1 MRATISRRIGRT
13 LATGLGTGRARV
25 LVPLLALALPAAAL
39 AQSASDPGVSQASPG
54 LTADV
59 VYGHKAGM
67 ALTFDVLRPTGS
79 ANGAG
84 ILYMVSGGWFSRW
97 SPPDRTAARFDELL
111 DRGFTVFAVRHGSAP
126 RFNVPE
132 AHADVDRAL
141 RYIRLHADEWGVD
154 SDRLGVFGGSA
165 GGHLSLMLGLAPD
178 HRGPVAGAGSRA
190 PGDLV
195 TAAEG
200 DDEIARADDRVAA
213 VVAYYPPVDL
223 RPLVGPNERFP
234 ALDFDDSLAAAISP
248 ILFATPDDPPTLLI
262 HGDADELVPIRNSE
276 IMHRAL
282 QENGVESEFITV
294 PGGDHGF
301 RDADHRARAEA
312 AMVDWFVQHLD

>member
-1 MRATISRRIGRT
+1 MR
-13 LATGLGTGRARV
+13 
-25 LVPLLALALPAAAL
+25 ALPAPIRVLFVSALLVVLPLGLRAQAAPGGG
-39 AQSASDPGVSQASPG
+39 ASGIEATP
-54 LTADV
+54 DV

-67 ALTFDVLRPTGS
+67 ALTFDVLHPTGS
-79 ANGAG
+79 PNGAG

-97 SPPDRTAARFDELL
+97 SPPEQTARRFDELL
-111 DRGFTVFAVRHGSAP
+111 SRGFTVFAVRHGSSP

-154 SDRLGVFGGSA
+154 PERLGVFGGSA

-178 HRGPVAGAGSRA
+178 HEGPTAAERSRNPDA
-190 PGDLV
+190 LV
-195 TAAEG
+195 TAAVG
-200 DDEIARADDRVAA
+200 DDRVAGANDRVAA

-223 RPLVGPNERFP
+223 QPLVGPNERFP
-234 ALDFDDSLAAAISP
+234 ALDFPESMAAAISP
-248 ILFATPDDPPTLLI
+248 IRFVTPDDPPTLLI

-276 IMHRAL
+276 VLYEAL
-282 QENGVESEFITV
+282 QDAGVTSDFITI

-301 RDADHRARAEA
+301 RNPEHRARAES
-312 AMVDWFVQHLD
+312 AMAEWFSRHLN

>member
-1 MRATISRRIGRT
+1 MRT
-13 LATGLGTGRARV
+13 
-25 LVPLLALALPAAAL
+25 LPAASRTLLVSAL
-39 AQSASDPGVSQASPG
+39 LLFLPLFALRGQSAPGGEGTGIEA
-54 LTADV
+54 TADV

-67 ALTFDVLRPTGS
+67 ALTFDVLHPQGS
-79 ANGAG
+79 PNGAG

-97 SPPDRTAARFDELL
+97 SPPEETAERFDALL
-111 DRGFTVFAVRHGSAP
+111 DRGFTVFAVRHGSSP

-154 SDRLGVFGGSA
+154 PERLGVFGGSA
-165 GGHLSLMLGLAPD
+165 GGHLSLMLGLAPN
-178 HRGPVAGAGSRA
+178 HGGPAARGGFRDPDA
-190 PGDLV
+190 LV

-200 DDEIARADDRVAA
+200 DDAIAGGDDRAAA

-234 ALDFDDSLAAAISP
+234 ALDFQESMAGAISP
-248 ILFATPDDPPTLLI
+248 IRFVTPDDPPTLLI
-262 HGDADELVPIRNSE
+262 HGDADELVPISNSE
-276 IMHRAL
+276 ILYEAL
-282 QENGVESEFITV
+282 QEAGVKSDFITI

-301 RDADHRARAEA
+301 GNPDHRARAEA
-312 AMVDWFVQHLD
+312 AMVDWFVQHLE

>member
-1 MRATISRRIGRT
+1 MRPRN
-13 LATGLGTGRARV
+13 LGTIGSS
-25 LVPLLALALPAAAL
+25 LLLAAAL
-39 AQSASDPGVSQASPG
+39 LTLPMAMEGQSGPDGEVGGAVPATTP
-54 LTADV
+54 DV

-67 ALTFDVLRPTGS
+67 ALTFDVLHPTGAS
-79 ANGAG
+79 NGAG

-97 SPPDRTAARFDELL
+97 SPPNQTANRFDELL

-141 RYIRLHADEWGVD
+141 RYIKLHADEWDVD
-154 SDRLGVFGGSA
+154 PDRLGVFGGSA

-178 HRGPVAGAGSRA
+178 HGAPVASSGSRDPEA
-190 PGDLV
+190 LV
-195 TAAEG
+195 TAVEG
-200 DDEIARADDRVAA
+200 DDRIANGDDRVAA

-234 ALDFDDSLAAAISP
+234 ALEFDEALADEISP
-248 ILFATPDDPPTLLI
+248 ILFVTPDDPATLLI
-262 HGDADELVPIRNSE
+262 HGDADELVPISNSE
-276 IMHRAL
+276 VMYEAL
-282 QENGVESEFITV
+282 QDAGIDSDFITI

-301 RDADHRARAEA
+301 RDAEHRARAEA
-312 AMVDWFVQHLD
+312 AMVEWFVDHLN